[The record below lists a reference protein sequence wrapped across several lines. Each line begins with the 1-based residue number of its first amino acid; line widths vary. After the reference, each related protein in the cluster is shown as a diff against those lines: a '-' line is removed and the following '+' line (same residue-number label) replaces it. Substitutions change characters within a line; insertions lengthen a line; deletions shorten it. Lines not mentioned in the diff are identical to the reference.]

1 MLLLVC
7 CHRTTDP
14 TEMLKNMTCLLKNT
28 GAYFCLLKEVL
39 NMYEAFVSKL
49 HDRLRFLFK

>member
-7 CHRTTDP
+7 CHRTADP
-14 TEMLKNMTCLLKNT
+14 TEMLRNMTCLLKNT